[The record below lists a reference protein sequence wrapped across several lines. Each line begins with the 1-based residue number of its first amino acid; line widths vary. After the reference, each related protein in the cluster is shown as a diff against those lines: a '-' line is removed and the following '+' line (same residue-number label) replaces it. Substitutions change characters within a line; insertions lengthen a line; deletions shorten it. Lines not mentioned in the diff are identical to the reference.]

1 MCLGVVPAGQPPPTG
16 MSPAVIIKTSLLL
29 DGKGGMLRNT
39 SIVVGGSRI
48 ARTTGYWIP
57 RPPQRG

>member
-1 MCLGVVPAGQPPPTG
+1 MPPP
-16 MSPAVIIKTSLLL
+16 VIIKPSLLL

-39 SIVVGGSRI
+39 SIVVEGSRI